1 MAPVEDNDSGMESQ
15 EGSQSVDAEFE
26 KDLQEDSR
34 EKDTVKERKQP
45 AIEASED
52 NDEPEET
59 FSERLWG
66 LTEMF
71 PDSLR
76 NFTHATVVNTKQG
89 VKQVYNFSR
98 NASWIVFSTSI
109 ILFAPLIFEVERANM
124 EEMQRTQQ
132 KQMLLGPNSA
142 ISGGV
147 PPPLMP
153 PMQQQ
158 QR

>member
-15 EGSQSVDAEFE
+15 EGSQSVDVDLE
-26 KDLQEDSR
+26 KEPQEVN
-34 EKDTVKERKQP
+34 EPKEPPTKKQP
-45 AIEASED
+45 AIEAPEEE
-52 NDEPEET
+52 DEPET
-59 FSERLWG
+59 LSERLWG

-71 PDSLR
+71 PESLR
-76 NFTHATVVNTKQG
+76 NFTYSSVVNTKLG
-89 VKQVYNFSR
+89 ICKAYGFSR
-98 NASWIVFSTSI
+98 SAAWVVFSTSI
-109 ILFAPLIFEVERANM
+109 ILFAPVIFEVERANM

-147 PPPLMP
+147 PPLLPP

-158 QR
+158 R